1 MSDQSALR
9 DLFDRW
15 ERVWHERHYD
25 LIPACIAPHYIR
37 HDDAG
42 DRTVTREAYA
52 AELAKLH
59 RDRPDM
65 RIMVYDHSLIGD
77 RAWFRFTMKWTDH
90 AAGEARSRA
99 GMQAYRIE
107 DGKLAE
113 TWVLLQP
120 LGSAWSDSVA
130 QERWTSP
137 PPGR

>member
-1 MSDQSALR
+1 MSAEPVLR

-15 ERVWHERHYD
+15 ERVWHERRYD
-25 LIPACIAPHYIR
+25 LIPTCVAPHYIR

-42 DRTVTREAYA
+42 ERTVTREAYA
-52 AELAKLH
+52 VELAKLH
-59 RDRPDM
+59 LDRPDV
-65 RIMVYDHSLIGD
+65 RILVYDHSLIGD
-77 RAWFRFTMKWTDH
+77 RAWFRFTMKWTDQ

-99 GMQAYRIE
+99 GIQAYRIE

-120 LGSAWSDSVA
+120 PGSAWRDPVA